1 MLYKMYLMEHG
12 FAAENKT
19 ANNFRLYRCLGL
31 CMDYTDHTSY
41 TLYKFHLAHF
51 VQSQTQQFSKW

>member
-19 ANNFRLYRCLGL
+19 TNKFRLCRCLGL
-31 CMDYTDHTSY
+31 FMDYINHTNY

-51 VQSQTQQFSKW
+51 VQSRTQQFSE